1 MRPIVIDSGEAKKK
15 LATTL
20 GAEVFL
26 DFKEE
31 TDIASRIK
39 EIADGLGANGVIV
52 TAWQT
57 YKGSYATHTPITHLL
72 LPFPI
77 LFFTYTS
84 LTPSHRRSLLHR
96 RSSQRQNRMYRSPT
110 SRSKHHRGSAA
121 IVVRAE
127 KINRHWMS
135 RGDSTRYGF
144 CTQLCQTGIVETYC

>member
-1 MRPIVIDSGEAKKK
+1 MGMRPIVIDSGEAKKK

-57 YKGSYATHTPITHLL
+57 YKGTLRNTPPITHL
-72 LPFPI
+72 PPSPAP
-77 LFFTYTS
+77 YTS
-84 LTPSHRRSLLHR
+84 LTPSHRRSILHR

-135 RGDSTRYGF
+135 RGDSTRYSF

>member
-57 YKGSYATHTPITHLL
+57 YKGTYATHPYNPPPPSL
-72 LPFPI
+72 LP
-77 LFFTYTS
+77 YTT
-84 LTPSHRRSLLHR
+84 LTPSPRRSLLHR
-96 RSSQRQNRMYRSPT
+96 RSSQRQNRMHRSPT

-121 IVVRAE
+121 IVIRAE

-135 RGDSTRYGF
+135 RGDSTRYSF

>member
-20 GAEVFL
+20 GAEGFL

-57 YKGSYATHTPITHLL
+57 YKGTYAPHPYNPLSSPS
-72 LPFPI
+72 PFS
-77 LFFTYTS
+77 FY
-84 LTPSHRRSLLHR
+84 LTNPSHRRSLLHR

-135 RGDSTRYGF
+135 RGDSTRYSF